1 MLKKEEQDRF
11 INLQRLKTAHQFN
24 LLVGKKKCKMSV
36 FCFILFSDFMICYSE
51 HEKSKTKLLLKENT
65 NNHLATLT

>member
-11 INLQRLKTAHQFN
+11 INLQRLKSAHQSN
-24 LLVGKKKCKMSV
+24 WLEKKCKTSV

-51 HEKSKTKLLLKENT
+51 HEESKTKLLLKENT